1 MLQVGWKNWSMKGTE
16 SSIFAI
22 IVLLIALGLAGTAAV
37 AALDSE
43 QWIDYFHLFDESRL
57 VSCALQQ

>member
-1 MLQVGWKNWSMKGTE
+1 MKGTE

-37 AALDSE
+37 AALDGE